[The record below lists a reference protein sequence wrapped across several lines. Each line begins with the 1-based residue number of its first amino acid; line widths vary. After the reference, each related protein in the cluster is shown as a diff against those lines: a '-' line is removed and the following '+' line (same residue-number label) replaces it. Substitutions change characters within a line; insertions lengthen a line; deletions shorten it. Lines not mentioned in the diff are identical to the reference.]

1 MANLDKIKR
10 RGNLG
15 APPSMEEASQ
25 NLSAPEGAPVV
36 EPLGVTHIR
45 VDGRSLRR
53 TNRTVQFATKVTQG
67 FDERFRTIAER
78 DDLGFCD
85 LLEKCLEAYE
95 SKR

>member
-1 MANLDKIKR
+1 MANLDKLKR
-10 RGNLG
+10 KGNLG
-15 APPSMEEASQ
+15 APPSFEEASI
-25 NLSAPEGAPVV
+25 NLSAPETAPVSDSQ
-36 EPLGVTHIR
+36 GVTHVR

-67 FDERFRTIAER
+67 FDERFRTVAER